1 MKIFNKIRNKTL
13 GKTFSKTGSDFLIT
27 ALIALIISVG
37 SAAISYKIASKKSPQ
52 FAVVDLAYLNNEF
65 IVKLAR
71 YLTDH
76 NVAEEKIADTVKS
89 YITNLEAMLANLSK
103 DGDYILLQKQS
114 VASSNLTDI
123 TKDLEKVLFESALTQ
138 VKSKTEF
145 EPNSS
150 SNLNPNSNPNLRF
163 NSKNEQDSND
173 SQFDLELSQKVRGG
187 RGE

>member
-1 MKIFNKIRNKTL
+1 MKIFNKIRNKTHDKINN
-13 GKTFSKTGSDFLIT
+13 KTFGKKSGDFLIT
-27 ALIALIISVG
+27 ALIALIISVVISVS

-145 EPNSS
+145 EPN
-150 SNLNPNSNPNLRF
+150 PNL
-163 NSKNEQDSND
+163 KTEQDSND

>member
-1 MKIFNKIRNKTL
+1 MKIFNKIRNKTHDKINNKTL
-13 GKTFSKTGSDFLIT
+13 GKTGSDFLIT
-27 ALIALIISVG
+27 ALIALIISIS

-76 NVAEEKIADTVKS
+76 NVAEEKIADAVKS

-145 EPNSS
+145 EPK
-150 SNLNPNSNPNLRF
+150 PNL
-163 NSKNEQDSND
+163 KTEQDSND